1 MKFRPLAVSLTAI
14 TATALVLSGCAGN
27 AGNAGDGDGGSGST
41 GGTLTLGSVSN
52 ITSFDPAQAHLG
64 HQMPIYQA
72 AYDTLILREPDG
84 TLSPM
89 LATDWT
95 YNDDNTVLTMDLRT
109 DVTFTDGAKFDAEAA
124 KANLDHFLEA
134 NGPDANQ
141 AKSIESVDVV
151 DEDTIDVNLTAA
163 DPAMTYYLSQAPG
176 LMGSPDALGSE
187 GIKTDPVGSGPYTLD
202 TASSVNGSQFSFTA
216 NKDYWNKDLQK
227 YGKVVFKVLQD
238 PTARVN
244 AVVSGQVDA
253 VLLDATTI
261 SQADK
266 AGLKKTAYTVD
277 WQGLFLFDREGAI
290 VPELADVRV
299 RQAINYAF
307 DRETMLKEL
316 QFGEG
321 EVTAQ
326 VFGKTNDAYIPELD
340 DAYSYDPEKAKELLA
355 EAGYEGGFTLNI
367 PMLPGTESIMAM
379 VKQQL
384 ADVGITV
391 NLATSPQDTYVPD
404 IIAGKFP
411 TAWFSV
417 FQGEPWVAIRQMVAT
432 DSAYN
437 PFKTTSSELQ
447 ADIDAVQ
454 TGGEESGE
462 LAQKVNQ
469 YVTDEAWF
477 APFYRVNQLYYSDD
491 SKVTLVPQVQQ
502 AVPNLYNYSPAS

>member
-1 MKFRPLAVSLTAI
+1 MKFRPLAVSLTVI

-27 AGNAGDGDGGSGST
+27 AGDAGNGDGGAGSA
-41 GGTLTLGSVSN
+41 GGTLTLGSVVN

-84 TLSPM
+84 TLAPM
-89 LATDWT
+89 LATEWN

-124 KANLDHFLEA
+124 KANLDHFLQA

-151 DEDTIDVNLTAA
+151 DEDTIDINLTAA

-176 LMGSPDALGSE
+176 LMGSPEALGTD
-187 GIKTDPVGSGPYTLD
+187 GVKTDPAGSGPYVLD
-202 TASSVNGSQFSFTA
+202 TASTVNGSQFTFTA

-227 YGKVVFKVLQD
+227 FGKVVFKVLID

-244 AVVSGQVDA
+244 ALVSGQVDG
-253 VLLDATTI
+253 VLLDALTME
-261 SQADK
+261 QAEK
-266 AGLKKTAYTVD
+266 AGKTKTSYPVD
-277 WQGLFLFDREGAI
+277 WQGLFLFDRGGAI
-290 VPELADVRV
+290 APELADVRV

-307 DRETMLKEL
+307 DRETMLDQL
-316 QFGEG
+316 MRGEG
-321 EVTAQ
+321 EVTGQ

-355 EAGYEGGFTLNI
+355 EAGYPDGFTLNI
-367 PMLPGTESIMAM
+367 PLLPSTESIMAM

-384 ADVGITV
+384 GDVGITV
-391 NLATSPQDTYVPD
+391 NLATAPQDTYVAD
-404 IIAGKFP
+404 IIAAKFP
-411 TAWFSV
+411 SAWFSV
-417 FQGEPWVAIRQMVAT
+417 FQGEPWVAIRQMITT
-432 DSAYN
+432 DAAYN
-437 PFKTTSSELQ
+437 PFKTTDPELQ
-447 ADIDAVQ
+447 AAIDAVQ
-454 TGGEESGE
+454 TGGEESGT

-469 YVTDEAWF
+469 YVTDNAWF
-477 APFYRVNQLYYSDD
+477 APWYRVNQLYYSDD
-491 SKVTLVPQVQQ
+491 SKITLEPQVQQ